1 MNEAQLA
8 IFQMRLDGIAQTM
21 QDTLFRC
28 AVSPVVR
35 EGNDA
40 ASALVAP
47 NGEIMALSDA
57 IPLLLGALQGSVGAI
72 LDTFPADEMRP
83 GDLFVMNDP
92 YSGGT
97 HLPDLTVAMPVFT
110 EGEKLLGLAATIM
123 HHQDIGGMRAGSVP
137 PDAVEIFQE
146 GLRLPPMRL
155 GTNGEIDVA
164 MRRLFAANSR
174 VPATVLGDLGA
185 QIAAGNRAASDLA
198 RLAASMGPDEFQ
210 RRADACRDMTERQLR
225 ELIAAFAPDTYRGE
239 DGLDPHPDLPPIGI
253 HVALHVADTG
263 LHFDFAGTTG
273 QVRAP
278 INCVRSGPLAAVF
291 YALLSLGGPNLLR
304 NGGVMRP
311 VTIELPPASI
321 INAAPPAAVNA
332 RMGVVRVTTSAVL
345 QALAKAAPD
354 RMPAANSGMS
364 FVIAF
369 SGRTPDG
376 EQFLLTEIVAGGA
389 GGGPDRDGAPGIST
403 DVGNAMN
410 MPAEGLEAMIPVRLL
425 SYEVHHGSGGT
436 GRHRGGDGVRR
447 VYQAL
452 ADAIAVS
459 VRGDRF
465 LRVPPGV
472 DGGGAP
478 LPASA
483 TIERADGP
491 IEKLPSR
498 ASVTLNTGDRLIL
511 ESSGGAGYGR
521 HS

>member
-1 MNEAQLA
+1 M
-8 IFQMRLDGIAQTM
+8 
-21 QDTLFRC
+21 
-28 AVSPVVR
+28 
-35 EGNDA
+35 
-40 ASALVAP
+40 
-47 NGEIMALSDA
+47 
-57 IPLLLGALQGSVGAI
+57 
-72 LDTFPADEMRP
+72 
-83 GDLFVMNDP
+83 
-92 YSGGT
+92 
-97 HLPDLTVAMPVFT
+97 
-110 EGEKLLGLAATIM
+110 
-123 HHQDIGGMRAGSVP
+123 
-137 PDAVEIFQE
+137 
-146 GLRLPPMRL
+146 
-155 GTNGEIDVA
+155 
-164 MRRLFAANSR
+164 
-174 VPATVLGDLGA
+174 
-185 QIAAGNRAASDLA
+185 
-198 RLAASMGPDEFQ
+198 
-210 RRADACRDMTERQLR
+210 
-225 ELIAAFAPDTYRGE
+225 
-239 DGLDPHPDLPPIGI
+239 
-253 HVALHVADTG
+253 ADTG

-410 MPAEGLEAMIPVRLL
+410 IA
-425 SYEVHHGSGGT
+425 
-436 GRHRGGDGVRR
+436 GRGAGGDDPGAPVVLRGPPRFRR
-447 VYQAL
+447 HGASSRGRWCQARSTRPWPTPL
-452 ADAIAVS
+452 PS
-459 VRGDRF
+459 RF
-465 LRVPPGV
+465 AATASSACPRAV

-491 IEKLPSR
+491 IEKLPL
-498 ASVTLNTGDRLIL
+498 ARLGHT
-511 ESSGGAGYGR
+511 EHR
-521 HS
+521 